1 MMENLLTTT
10 VNPKELVKGS
20 LSAIL
25 EDKAGDLWIASDYG
39 NNIGDTLGGLWH
51 SNTSVTNATEKI
63 FTKICNREAFLC
75 LKIKIIIFGLVPGVW
90 AYIDTIEKYWLNFLN
105 RKNRR

>member
-1 MMENLLTTT
+1 M
-10 VNPKELVKGS
+10 VKGS

-51 SNTSVTNATEKI
+51 SNTSVTNATEKT
-63 FTKICNREAFLC
+63 FTKICNREVFFMLED
-75 LKIKIIIFGLVPGVW
+75 KDNNIWFGTPGFGL
-90 AYIDTIEKYWLNFLN
+90 YRYD
-105 RKNRR
+105 RKTLVKFSE